1 MVRSYRFLFMPNN
14 CRQVNNTRL
23 WNVTLGNP
31 LKKEENSGGQ
41 VVLDQA
47 SLQKQR
53 WGLET
58 WNPLKLIHA
67 VFCLR
72 L

>member
-1 MVRSYRFLFMPNN
+1 MPNN

-53 WGLET
+53 WGSKHET
-58 WNPLKLIHA
+58 H
-67 VFCLR
+67 
-72 L
+72 